1 MFRYIMTLLLLTCST
16 AILCAQDHSKET
28 SHKWKEMKQ
37 VNPNLKETNTIRI
50 FDDQKNVYQ
59 LELKDGRPFNG
70 YEISDE
76 QLLGELNYV
85 NYYQNGLLVAKYA
98 IDYLNMDTQTAP
110 LNYTLKTTYHNGKA
124 LDGPVYHELPHGVVR
139 IDQYQNG
146 QLIGFMIDLFAMHY
160 FNRLEFQ
167 LKDNKVMIHDM
178 QSNNE
183 LHIYKKDGFLQADFY
198 KGKKRVAT
206 SQKSVQQ
213 IDQIAPHATTAY
225 YLDEDGIL
233 REFHFIK
240 TTFPDMDDIENDFLS
255 PLFSQFSFE
264 FDGDLNLFF
273 DQLHNKLG
281 DLGNMDKRNFATI
294 FHSYSFPYDE
304 KNYLG
309 AVSYNAKSKPDYG
322 ITIQRLDSGTY
333 QVQRYVD
340 GKVTSTKT
348 TDDLHQWKE
357 VD

>member
-1 MFRYIMTLLLLTCST
+1 MFRYIMTLLLLTSSA
-16 AILCAQDHSKET
+16 AILFAQDHSKET
-28 SHKWKEMKQ
+28 LHKWKEMKQ
-37 VNPNLKETNTIRI
+37 VNPNVKETNAIRI
-50 FDDQKNVYQ
+50 FDDKKNVYQ
-59 LELKDGRPFNG
+59 LELRDGRPFNG

-85 NYYQNGLLVAKYA
+85 NYYQNGQLVAKYA
-98 IDYLNMDTQTAP
+98 IDYLNMDTQIAP
-110 LNYTLKTTYHNGKA
+110 VNYTLKTTYHHGKV

-160 FNRLEFQ
+160 FNRLDFQ

-183 LHIYKKDGFLQADFY
+183 LQIHKKDGFLQADFY
-198 KGKKRVAT
+198 KGKKRIAT
-206 SQKSVQQ
+206 SKRSVQQ

-225 YLDEDGIL
+225 YLDQDGTL

-240 TTFPDMDDIENDFLS
+240 TTYPEMDDVENDFLT

-273 DQLHNKLG
+273 DQLYKKLG
-281 DLGNMDKRNFATI
+281 DLGHMNKRNFASV

-322 ITIQRLDSGTY
+322 ITIKYVDSGTY

-340 GKVTSTKT
+340 GKVTSTQT
-348 TDDLHQWKE
+348 TDDLYQWKE
-357 VD
+357 ED